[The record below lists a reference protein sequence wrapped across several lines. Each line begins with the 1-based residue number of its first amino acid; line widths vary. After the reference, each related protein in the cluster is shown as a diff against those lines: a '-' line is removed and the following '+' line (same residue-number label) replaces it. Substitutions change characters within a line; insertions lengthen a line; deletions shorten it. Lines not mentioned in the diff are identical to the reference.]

1 MSVATGPRA
10 ALALRLERGMT
21 PRVFDDTRA
30 AWPWIPNAPVAA
42 SSPGRE
48 RADKRARIKIIW
60 IP

>member
-21 PRVFDDTRA
+21 PRVFDDPRA
-30 AWPWIPNAPVAA
+30 ALLWFPNASVAA
-42 SSPGRE
+42 RSPGRE
-48 RADKRARIKIIW
+48 RAARRRIKIIW